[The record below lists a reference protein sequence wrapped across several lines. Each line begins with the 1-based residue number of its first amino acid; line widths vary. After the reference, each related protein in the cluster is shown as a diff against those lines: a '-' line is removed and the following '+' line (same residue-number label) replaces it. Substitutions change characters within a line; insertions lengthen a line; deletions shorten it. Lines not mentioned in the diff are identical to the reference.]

1 MPPQLGCPLKF
12 LEIPFNGKK
21 CAPLN
26 FKTSETDEIRLI
38 QVPLELNLYSVTGR
52 VPIEPNPYSFAEK
65 RKRKVK
71 KFFDEIAQDEPIE
84 DPETKFRV
92 DIFNRI
98 IDTVTNR
105 LQERF
110 EGQQFVAKTFS
121 FLQPKNLIKASD
133 NEVKIAAQHFMS
145 IYKTDFIADDNDNA
159 HAHEDDLC
167 EEILSF
173 KNVIFKEE
181 LTNNEFQSVVD
192 VLKYIHE
199 YELASSYPNFV
210 LAIIIFMTLPVT
222 VASAERSF
230 SKLKLIK
237 TYLRSSIAQD
247 RLDALAIISIEIEQS
262 RNLNIDELID
272 QFAERKARQ
281 NIFKV

>member
-1 MPPQLGCPLKF
+1 M
-12 LEIPFNGKK
+12 N
-21 CAPLN
+21 
-26 FKTSETDEIRLI
+26 
-38 QVPLELNLYSVTGR
+38 
-52 VPIEPNPYSFAEK
+52 NPA
-65 RKRKVK
+65 
-71 KFFDEIAQDEPIE
+71 I
-84 DPETKFRV
+84 
-92 DIFNRI
+92 
-98 IDTVTNR
+98 
-105 LQERF
+105 L
-110 EGQQFVAKTFS
+110 AK
-121 FLQPKNLIKASD
+121 I
-133 NEVKIAAQHFMS
+133 
-145 IYKTDFIADDNDNA
+145 
-159 HAHEDDLC
+159 
-167 EEILSF
+167 F

-181 LTNNEFQSVVD
+181 LTNNEFQSVVN